1 MISLNFMFGVRDTSL
16 ALASRRDA
24 SSRGG
29 RPRPREASPK
39 EWHRPRN
46 EKTFHF
52 DRLFATPGAEIS
64 HRCEFSAPGV
74 ATPRRARR
82 ARRARA
88 QRDDD
93 APEAPGRAR
102 KTARA
107 APSAR
112 HFKPRRRCGAAT
124 TTIRHRRRRR
134 PRARRRRRRRSKR
147 RKRHRRECVRRRRDN
162 RYVTRPTTATKTIR
176 MF

>member
-1 MISLNFMFGVRDTSL
+1 MSGRGGALVRFAFDFFLLMVVLDRSSRAPSGRPDTSLALVISL

-64 HRCEFSAPGV
+64 HRCEF
-74 ATPRRARR
+74 
-82 ARRARA
+82 
-88 QRDDD
+88 
-93 APEAPGRAR
+93 
-102 KTARA
+102 
-107 APSAR
+107 
-112 HFKPRRRCGAAT
+112 
-124 TTIRHRRRRR
+124 
-134 PRARRRRRRRSKR
+134 
-147 RKRHRRECVRRRRDN
+147 
-162 RYVTRPTTATKTIR
+162 
-176 MF
+176 

>member
-29 RPRPREASPK
+29 RPRPRGASPK

-52 DRLFATPGAEIS
+52 DRLFATPGAEIL

-82 ARRARA
+82 GRA

-93 APEAPGRAR
+93 APSATMTRPKHPVGRG
-102 KTARA
+102 K
-107 APSAR
+107 
-112 HFKPRRRCGAAT
+112 
-124 TTIRHRRRRR
+124 
-134 PRARRRRRRRSKR
+134 PRARRRARVISNRGDDAARRRRRFDTAAGVARGHAVADEEEASDA
-147 RKRHRRECVRRRRDN
+147 RDPAGDA
-162 RYVTRPTTATKTIR
+162 RDVVATTGT
-176 MF
+176 